1 MVQLDTLYNS
11 VYSAC
16 RPRSPKTG
24 TKVTETMR
32 PQSARF
38 LRIRLPF
45 AFFSLLMLLPLGTF
59 AQTAAVPSRITQA
72 VDESN
77 LTVLKGNTYY
87 LASAE
92 YDRGAAPANLPMS
105 RMLLVLQR
113 SPSQEAALEQLL
125 DQQQDHSSPNYHQWL
140 TPQQFGQ
147 QFGPSDQDVQ
157 TITVW
162 LQSHGFQLA
171 PFSNG
176 RTVIEFSGT
185 ASQVEEAFHTAI
197 HKYSILTAAGTLEDH
212 WANSTD
218 PSIPTALTPVVAGV
232 RSLHNFSARAMNH
245 FAGAFHRDKNSGK
258 IVPTQLLPIPQFT
271 PGGGC
276 GILGGPCEALGPFD
290 LATIYDVTPL
300 WNAATPIDGTGQT
313 IAIVGE
319 TDITPADWT
328 TFWNMFGVATP
339 KGSLKIIVNGPD
351 PGFQGDES
359 EADIDTQWSSA
370 VAKGA
375 TIDFVESESTEA
387 TLGVDLSAEYI
398 VDNNLAPVMSESY
411 GVCEL
416 LIGTTGNTY
425 YNALWQQASAQGIT
439 VFISSGDQGSAVCD
453 RGEQSAQDGLAV
465 NGFGSTPYNVSVG
478 GTDFNDLTTTARYW
492 SPTNNANQANALG
505 YIPEMTWNDTCTN
518 SEIFPFLQ
526 PPATTAEQSCNSAEA
541 QQDGFVAVA
550 GGSGGVSNCTSSTSN
565 LRSSCSGGYAKPSWQ
580 SAPGV
585 PTDGKRDVPDVSLF
599 ASNGFN
605 NTFYIICQSDANGC
619 NLSEGQFSG
628 FGGTSVSSPIFAGI
642 MALINQ
648 KTGERQGNANYV
660 FYKMAATASNSC
672 KSTTVATGTAN
683 NCIFYDIPA
692 GSTIAMPCT
701 TGSTNCSTSS
711 SGDPVGVLSGYNT
724 GAGYDLATG
733 LGSVNV
739 TNLVN
744 QWSTYAGQFKASKFS
759 AFTLGPPATITH
771 GQAMP
776 VAATVIPQT
785 GTGTPTGSIVL
796 IADTGASASNQQGVQ
811 QVFALSSGSLPAGT
825 TTTFL
830 PGGTNYTVTAHY
842 SGDSTFAP
850 SDSSPATVTVNPEA
864 SKTQAA
870 IITLSPTNGAVTN
883 TNATSFTYGSFYILR
898 SNVTNASGNLCA
910 PNGNQQYDCPT
921 GTVSLKDT
929 FNGATNPLDGGSFV
943 LNGEGYTEDQAIFL
957 LGGQHSIV
965 ASYGGDASFTASTNS
980 ATPDVVTVTKAPT
993 TISLTNSSGGIVG
1006 LGGFATLT
1014 ATIATQVFLPSLAP
1028 GSEYPADNVQFL
1040 LGSTPVAGQITY
1052 ISTPSPSGTAQVLAE
1067 LGTDSLPVGNNTI
1080 TAQFLGDANY
1090 SASPVSNSV
1099 TVDVLIPTTTTV
1111 TTSNPA
1117 VQHGTSVTFTAVVT
1131 PNQGGPAMTGTIQF
1145 WLNCSGCTSIGSAPL
1160 VNGRAQL
1167 VTSTLPPGALTVIA
1181 SYSGDTNYGN
1191 SSGAVAETVNQI
1203 STSTV
1208 ASSSNNSIQQGTNVT
1223 FTATVT
1229 PAQTGGPALTGNV
1242 VFTVNNGT
1250 IGTPSV
1256 VNGQAQLTTSTLPVG
1271 SDSIGAQYT
1280 GDANYAPS
1288 TAAGALGVNVTPAP
1302 DFSVSFAPATVN
1314 VSSPGGNAS
1323 TVLTVTGSNGYN
1335 GTITFAQS
1343 SCSGLPF
1350 ESSCSFSPAT
1360 VTGGGTTTLMV
1371 STTAPSSLVPLSEP
1385 MDVGEWR
1392 TPAGA
1397 IRLLLVAIALF
1408 GLAIQARRRRRNF
1421 IATGITLTL
1430 LIIIAACGGGGGGG
1444 GTGPT
1449 NPGTPVAT
1457 NQIISVTAKS
1467 GTTTHTFNFTLNVN

>member
-1 MVQLDTLYNS
+1 
-11 VYSAC
+11 
-16 RPRSPKTG
+16 
-24 TKVTETMR
+24 MR
-32 PQSARF
+32 PQPARF
-38 LRIRLPF
+38 LRILLLF
-45 AFFSLLMLLPLGTF
+45 AFCSLLMLLPPRTL
-59 AQTAAVPSRITQA
+59 AQSAPVPSRITQA
-72 VDESN
+72 VNESN

-92 YDRGAAPANLPMS
+92 YDRGAAPASLPMN

-113 SPSQEAALEQLL
+113 SPNQEAALEQLL

-147 QFGPSDQDVQ
+147 QFGPSDQDIQ
-157 TITVW
+157 TITAW
-162 LQSHGFQLA
+162 LQSHGFQVA
-171 PFSNG
+171 PISNG

-185 ASQVEEAFHTAI
+185 ASQVQEAFHTSI
-197 HKYSILTAAGTLEDH
+197 HKYSVPTAAGAIEDH

-245 FAGAFHRDKNSGK
+245 FAGTFHRDKDSGK
-258 IVPTQLLPIPQFT
+258 ILPTEPPPVPQFT
-271 PGGGC
+271 PGSGC
-276 GILGGPCEALGPFD
+276 GILGGPCEALGPYD
-290 LATIYDVTPL
+290 LAAIYDVTPL

-328 TFWNMFGVATP
+328 TFWNMFGVGTP

-351 PGFQGDES
+351 PGFQSDES

-375 TIDFVESESTEA
+375 TIDFVESETTET

-416 LIGTTGNTY
+416 LVGTTGNTY

-453 RGEQSAQDGLAV
+453 RGQQSAQDGLAV

-478 GTDFNDLTTTARYW
+478 GTDFNDLTTTSRYW
-492 SPTNNANQANALG
+492 SSTNNANQANALG

-526 PPATTAEQSCNSAEA
+526 PATTTAEQSCNNAEA
-541 QQDGFVAVA
+541 QNDGFLGVA
-550 GGSGGVSNCTSSTSN
+550 GGSGGASNCTSSSSN
-565 LRSSCSGGYAKPSWQ
+565 LQSTCSGGYAKPSWQ

-585 PTDGKRDVPDVSLF
+585 PTDGKRDLPDVSLF

-605 NTFYIICQSDANGC
+605 NSFYIICQSDVFVCSLAPG
-619 NLSEGQFSG
+619 SEFSG

-672 KSTTVATGTAN
+672 NSSTVPTGGTN
-683 NCIFYDIPA
+683 NCIFYDVPT

-701 TGSTNCSTSS
+701 AGTPNCTVTT
-711 SGDPVGVLSGYNT
+711 SGDEFGVLSGYST
-724 GAGYDLATG
+724 TSGYDLATG

-759 AFTLGPPATITH
+759 SFTLGPPATITH
-771 GQAMP
+771 GQAIP
-776 VAATVIPQT
+776 VAAAVAPQT
-785 GTGTPTGSIVL
+785 GTGTPTGTITL
-796 IADTGASASNQQGVQ
+796 IADTGSSLSNQQGVQ
-811 QVFALSSGSLPAGT
+811 QVLALSSGSLPAGT

-842 SGDSTFAP
+842 SGDSAFAP

-864 SKTQAA
+864 SKTQAS
-870 IITLSPTNGAVTN
+870 IVTFNPTNGAVTN
-883 TNATSFTYGSFYILR
+883 TNATSFTYGSFYVLR

-921 GTVSLKDT
+921 GTVTLKDT
-929 FNGATNPLDGGSFV
+929 FNGATNPLDGGSFA
-943 LNGEGYTEDQAIFL
+943 LNGEGYTEDQPIFL

-965 ASYGGDASFTASTNS
+965 ASYGGDPSYTASNNS

-993 TISLTNSSGGIVG
+993 TIA
-1006 LGGFATLT
+1006 LGGATSNVQAGVYASVT
-1014 ATIATQVFLPSLAP
+1014 ATIATQVFLPANQT
-1028 GSEYPADNVQFL
+1028 PAEFPSNNVQFF
-1040 LGSTPVAGQITY
+1040 LGSKPIVL
-1052 ISTPSPSGTAQVLAE
+1052 STPTTYVDYIAATNSTTGFAQLTAE
-1067 LGTDSLPVGNNTI
+1067 LFTSTLPLGNNTI
-1080 TAQFLGDANY
+1080 TAQFVGDSNY
-1090 SASPVSNSV
+1090 AASAVSNSA
-1099 TVDVLIPTTTTV
+1099 TISNQAATTTTI
-1111 TTSNPA
+1111 TSSNLTI
-1117 VQHGTSVTFTAVVT
+1117 QHGASVTFTAVVT
-1131 PNQGGPAMTGTIQF
+1131 GSQAGSPALTGTVQF
-1145 WLNCSGCTSIGSAPL
+1145 TSNGTAFGSQVPL
-1160 VNGRAQL
+1160 VNGQA
-1167 VTSTLPPGALTVIA
+1167 
-1181 SYSGDTNYGN
+1181 
-1191 SSGAVAETVNQI
+1191 QI
-1203 STSTV
+1203 STSSLPGGGTLTIQANYSGDANYEASFSALQEIVQLLATTTTV
-1208 ASSSNNSIQQGTNVT
+1208 TTSSATIQQGASVT
-1223 FTATVT
+1223 LTAQVA
-1229 PAQTGGPALTGNV
+1229 PVHSGGPALTG
-1242 VFTVNNGT
+1242 TVQFLSAVTSGGT
-1250 IGTPSV
+1250 ASPIGAAASV
-1256 VNGQAQLTTSTLPVG
+1256 SNGQAQLTTSSIPVG
-1271 SDSIGAQYT
+1271 TQFVFGSYSGDS
-1280 GDANYAPS
+1280 NYAS
-1288 TAAGALGVNVTPAP
+1288 SQAFIAEQVTPGP
-1302 DFSVSFAPATVN
+1302 DFSISFAPAVVS
-1314 VSSPGGNAS
+1314 VSSPGAS
-1323 TVLTVTGSNGYN
+1323 ATTTVTVTGSNGYN
-1335 GTITFAQS
+1335 GAINFS
-1343 SCSGLPF
+1343 SASCFSGLPF

-1360 VTGGGTTTLMV
+1360 VTGSGSTILTV
-1371 STTAPSSLVPLSEP
+1371 STTAPSSLVPLSRYI
-1385 MDVGEWR
+1385 DVGGWR

-1397 IRLLLVAIALF
+1397 IRLLILAIALCT
-1408 GLAIQARRRRRNF
+1408 LAIQARRRRWNLASAVLMF
-1421 IATGITLTL
+1421 TL
-1430 LIIIAACGGGGGGG
+1430 LIGIAACGGGGSGGGGGVG

-1449 NPGTPVAT
+1449 NPGTPVVT
-1457 NQIISVTAKS
+1457 NQTITVTATS
-1467 GTTTHTFNFTLNVN
+1467 GTTTHTFTFTLNVN

>member
-1 MVQLDTLYNS
+1 MQLRLLSLPSSQSQN
-11 VYSAC
+11 
-16 RPRSPKTG
+16 R

-38 LRIRLPF
+38 LRIRLLF
-45 AFFSLLMLLPLGTF
+45 AFFSLLTLLPPRTF

-77 LTVLKGNTYY
+77 LTVLRGNTYY

-92 YDRGAAPANLPMS
+92 YDRGAAPASLPMS

-147 QFGPSDQDVQ
+147 QFGPSDQDIQ
-157 TITVW
+157 TITAW
-162 LQSHGFQLA
+162 LESHGFQLA
-171 PFSNG
+171 PLSNG

-185 ASQVEEAFHTAI
+185 VSQVEEAFHTAI
-197 HKYSILTAAGTLEDH
+197 HKYSVPTAEGTLEDH
-212 WANSTD
+212 WANSSD

-245 FAGAFHRDKNSGK
+245 FAGAFHRDQRSGK
-258 IVPTQLLPIPQFT
+258 ILPAQLLPIPQFT
-271 PGGGC
+271 PGSGC
-276 GILGGPCEALGPFD
+276 GILGGPCEGLGPFD
-290 LATIYDVTPL
+290 LAAIYDVTPL

-339 KGSLKIIVNGPD
+339 KGLLKIIVNGPD
-351 PGFQGDES
+351 PGFQADES

-411 GVCEL
+411 GACEL

-478 GTDFNDLTTTARYW
+478 GTDFNDLTTTGRYW

-505 YIPEMTWNDTCTN
+505 YIPEVTWNDTCTN

-526 PPATTAEQSCNSAEA
+526 PPTTTAEQSCNNAEA
-541 QQDGFVAVA
+541 QQDGFLGVA

-585 PTDGKRDVPDVSLF
+585 PTDGKRDLPDVSLF

-605 NTFYIICQSDANGC
+605 NSFYIICQSDANGC

-672 KSTTVATGTAN
+672 NSSTVATGTTN
-683 NCIFYDIPA
+683 NCIFYDIRA

-701 TGSTNCSTSS
+701 AGSPNCTVTSA
-711 SGDPVGVLSGYNT
+711 GDPFGVLSGYST
-724 GAGYDLATG
+724 TSGYDLATG

-739 TNLVN
+739 ANLVN

-759 AFTLGPPATITH
+759 AFTLGPPTTITH
-771 GQAMP
+771 GQAIP
-776 VAATVIPQT
+776 VAATVVPQAGT
-785 GTGTPTGSIVL
+785 GGTPTGTITL
-796 IADTGASASNQQGVQ
+796 IADTGASASDQQAVQ
-811 QVFALSSGSLPAGT
+811 QVLGLDSGSLPAGT

-830 PGGTNYTVTAHY
+830 PGGTHYNVTAHY

-910 PNGNQQYDCPT
+910 PNGNQLYDCPT
-921 GTVSLKDT
+921 GTVTLQDT
-929 FNGATNPLDGGSFV
+929 FNGSTNPLDGGTFA
-943 LNGEGYTEDQAIFL
+943 LNGEGYTEDQPIFL
-957 LGGQHSIV
+957 LGGQHSIL
-965 ASYGGDASFTASTNS
+965 ASYGGDASYTASSNS
-980 ATPDVVTVTKAPT
+980 AAPDVVTVTKAPT
-993 TISLTNSSGGIVG
+993 TISLATSSNSIPTGGLV
-1006 LGGFATLT
+1006 FLT
-1014 ATIATQVFLPSLAP
+1014 ATISTQTFLPPAAP
-1028 GSEYPADNVQFL
+1028 GTEYPADNVQFL
-1040 LGSTPVAGQITY
+1040 VGSTPMAGPVSY
-1052 ISTPSPSGTAQVLAE
+1052 NSNASPSGTAQVTA
-1067 LGTDSLPVGNNTI
+1067 TFATSPLPVGNSTI
-1080 TAQFLGDANY
+1080 TAQFLGDTNY

-1099 TVDVLIPTTTTV
+1099 TVDVMIPTTTAL
-1111 TTSNPA
+1111 TTSNPT
-1117 VQHGTSVTFTAVVT
+1117 VPLGSSVTFTAVVT
-1131 PNQGGPAMTGTIQF
+1131 PNQAGGPTMTGTVQF
-1145 WLNCSGCTSIGSAPL
+1145 NANGINLGGAVALAGGQAHLTTTFLPSGGDLITA
-1160 VNGRAQL
+1160 
-1167 VTSTLPPGALTVIA
+1167 T
-1181 SYSGDTNYGN
+1181 YSGDSNY
-1191 SSGAVAETVNQI
+1191 SSSSANIAQTVNQI
-1203 STSTV
+1203 STTTAV
-1208 ASSSNNSIQQGTNVT
+1208 ISSSNSIQQGTNVT

-1229 PAQTGGPALTGNV
+1229 PAQTGGPGLTGNV
-1242 VFTVNNGT
+1242 VFTVNNGG
-1250 IGTPSV
+1250 IGTPSL
-1256 VNGQAQLTTSTLPVG
+1256 VNGQAQLTTSALPLG
-1271 SDSIGAQYT
+1271 SDSISAQYT

-1288 TAAGALGVNVTPAP
+1288 TAAAALGVTVTPGP

-1360 VTGGGTTTLMV
+1360 VTGSGTTTLMV
-1371 STTAPSSLVPLSEP
+1371 STTAPSWLVPLSRHIS
-1385 MDVGEWR
+1385 VGEWR

-1397 IRLLLVAIALF
+1397 IPLLLLAVALF
-1408 GLAIQARRRRRNF
+1408 ALATQARRRRWNF

-1430 LIIIAACGGGGGGG
+1430 LIVIAACGGGGGGG
-1444 GTGPT
+1444 GTGST
-1449 NPGTPVAT
+1449 NPGTPLAT
-1457 NQIISVTAKS
+1457 NQIITVTAKS

>member
-1 MVQLDTLYNS
+1 
-11 VYSAC
+11 
-16 RPRSPKTG
+16 
-24 TKVTETMR
+24 MR
-32 PQSARF
+32 PQPARF
-38 LRIRLPF
+38 MRILLLF
-45 AFFSLLMLLPLGTF
+45 AFCSLLLPLRAF
-59 AQTAAVPSRITQA
+59 AQTPPVPSRITQA

-92 YDRGAAPANLPMS
+92 YDRGAAPSTLPMN

-147 QFGPSDQDVQ
+147 QFGPSDQDIQ
-157 TITVW
+157 TIASW
-162 LQSHGFQLA
+162 LQSHGFQVA
-171 PFSNG
+171 PISSG

-185 ASQVEEAFHTAI
+185 ASQVQEAFHTAI
-197 HKYSILTAAGTLEDH
+197 HKYSVPTAAGTVEDH

-232 RSLHNFSARAMNH
+232 RSLHNFSAQAMNH
-245 FAGAFHRDKNSGK
+245 FAGVFHRDKDSGK
-258 IVPTQLLPIPQFT
+258 ILPSQPLPIPQFT
-271 PGGGC
+271 PGIGC
-276 GILGGPCEALGPFD
+276 GILGGPCEGLGPYD
-290 LATIYDVTPL
+290 LATIYDVSPL
-300 WNAATPIDGTGQT
+300 WNAATPIDGTGET

-319 TDITPADWT
+319 TDIAPADWT
-328 TFWNMFGVATP
+328 AFWNMFGVATP
-339 KGSLKIIVNGPD
+339 KGSLKIIINGPD
-351 PGFQGDES
+351 PGFQSDES

-398 VDNNLAPVMSESY
+398 VDNNLAAVMSESY

-416 LIGTTGNTY
+416 FAGTTGNAY

-453 RGEQSAQDGLAV
+453 RGASSAQYGLAV
-465 NGFGSTPYNVSVG
+465 NAFGSTPYNVSVG
-478 GTDFNDLTTTARYW
+478 GTDFNDLRTTARYW
-492 SPTNNANQANALG
+492 SATNNANQANALG
-505 YIPEMTWNDTCTN
+505 YIPEMTWNNTCTN
-518 SEIFPFLQ
+518 SEIFPYLQ
-526 PPATTAEQSCNSAEA
+526 PPATTAEQACNDPEA
-541 QQDGFVAVA
+541 QQYHFLAVG
-550 GGSGGVSNCTSSTSN
+550 GGSGGASNCTSSSN
-565 LRSSCSGGYAKPSWQ
+565 NLQSTCSGGYAKPSWQ

-605 NTFYIICQSDANGC
+605 NSFYIICQSDAGGC
-619 NLSEGQFSG
+619 NLSDGEFLG

-672 KSTTVATGTAN
+672 NSTTVPTGGTN
-683 NCIFYDIPA
+683 NCIFYDIPT

-701 TGSTNCSTSS
+701 AGSPNCTVTT
-711 SGDPVGVLSGYNT
+711 SGDLYGVLTGYST
-724 GAGYDLATG
+724 TSGYDLATG

-759 AFTLGPPATITH
+759 SFTLGPPATITH
-771 GQAMP
+771 GQAIP
-776 VAATVIPQT
+776 VAAAVAPQT
-785 GTGTPTGSIVL
+785 GTGTPTGTITL
-796 IADTGASASNQQGVQ
+796 IADTGSSVSNEQGVQ

-864 SKTQAA
+864 SKTEAA
-870 IITLSPTNGAVTN
+870 IVTFNPTNGAVSN
-883 TNATSFTYGSFYILR
+883 SNATSFPYGSFYILR
-898 SNVTNASGNLCA
+898 SNVTNTGGNLCA

-921 GTVSLKDT
+921 GTVTLKDT
-929 FNGATNPLDGGSFV
+929 FNGATNPLDGGTFT

-965 ASYGGDASFTASTNS
+965 ASYAGDPSYTASNNS

-993 TISLTNSSGGIVG
+993 TITLATSNNIIQTIS
-1006 LGGFATLT
+1006 FATLT
-1014 ATIATQVFLPSLAP
+1014 ATISTQAFLPPAAP
-1028 GSEYPADNVQFL
+1028 GTEYPADNVQFL
-1040 LGSTPVAGQITY
+1040 VGSTPLAGQITY
-1052 ISTPSPSGTAQVLAE
+1052 ISAASPAGTAQAIAE
-1067 LGTDSLPVGNNTI
+1067 LDTSSLPVGNSTI
-1080 TAQFLGDANY
+1080 TAQFLGDTNY

-1099 TVDVLIPTTTTV
+1099 TVDMVIPTTTALA
-1111 TTSNPA
+1111 TSNA
-1117 VQHGTSVTFTAVVT
+1117 TIQHGSSVTFTAVVT
-1131 PNQGGPAMTGTIQF
+1131 PNQAGGPAMTGTVQF
-1145 WLNCSGCTSIGSAPL
+1145 SANGVNIGGAIALVSGQARLTTTS
-1160 VNGRAQL
+1160 
-1167 VTSTLPPGALTVIA
+1167 LPPGADQIFA
-1181 SYSGDTNYGN
+1181 GYSGDSNYSP
-1191 SSGAVAETVNQI
+1191 SSAGFAETVDQI
-1203 STSTV
+1203 STTTAV
-1208 ASSSNNSIQQGTNVT
+1208 SSSSNSIQQGTNVT
-1223 FTATVT
+1223 FTANVT
-1229 PAQTGGPALTGNV
+1229 PAQTGGPAMTGNV
-1242 VFTVNNGT
+1242 VFTLNSNNT

-1256 VNGQAQLTTSTLPVG
+1256 VNGQAQLTTSTLPLG
-1271 SDSIGAQYT
+1271 SDSISAQYT
-1280 GDANYAPS
+1280 GDANYAAS
-1288 TAAGALGVNVTPAP
+1288 TAVGVLGVNVTPGP

-1314 VSSPGGNAS
+1314 VSSPGANAT
-1323 TVLTVTGSNGYN
+1323 TVLTITGSNAYN

-1360 VTGGGTTTLMV
+1360 VTGSGTTMLKV
-1371 STTAPSSLVPLSEP
+1371 ATTAPSSLVPANRHIEI
-1385 MDVGEWR
+1385 GGWR
-1392 TPAGA
+1392 TTAGA
-1397 IRLLLVAIALF
+1397 IRFLLLAVALLA
-1408 GLAIQARRRRRNF
+1408 LAIQARRHRWNLVTTAF
-1421 IATGITLTL
+1421 TLTL
-1430 LIIIAACGGGGGGG
+1430 LIAIAACGGGGTGG

-1449 NPGTPVAT
+1449 NPGTPVVQ
-1457 NQIISVTAKS
+1457 NQTITVTATS
-1467 GTTTHTFNFTLNVN
+1467 GTTTHTFTFLLNVN

>member
-1 MVQLDTLYNS
+1 
-11 VYSAC
+11 
-16 RPRSPKTG
+16 
-24 TKVTETMR
+24 MR

-38 LRIRLPF
+38 SRICLLF
-45 AFFSLLMLLPLGTF
+45 AFFSLLMLLPLRTF
-59 AQTAAVPSRITQA
+59 AQTAAVPPRITQA

-92 YDRGAAPANLPMS
+92 YDRGAAPASLPMS

-125 DQQQDHSSPNYHQWL
+125 DQQQDHASPNYHQWL

-147 QFGPSDQDVQ
+147 QFGPSDQDIQ
-157 TITVW
+157 TITTW
-162 LQSHGFQLA
+162 LQSHGFQVA
-171 PFSNG
+171 PISNG

-185 ASQVEEAFHTAI
+185 AGQVQEAFHTAI
-197 HKYSILTAAGTLEDH
+197 HKYSVPNATGTIEDH

-232 RSLHNFSARAMNH
+232 RSLHNFSAHAMNH
-245 FAGAFHRDKNSGK
+245 FAGTFHRDKNSGK
-258 IVPTQLLPIPQFT
+258 VLPTEPLPIPQFT
-271 PGGGC
+271 PGSGC
-276 GILGGPCEALGPFD
+276 GILRGPCEALGPYD
-290 LATIYDVTPL
+290 LAAIYDVTPL

-339 KGSLKIIVNGPD
+339 KGSLKIIINGPD
-351 PGFQGDES
+351 PGFQSDES

-453 RGEQSAQDGLAV
+453 RGEPAAQDGLAV

-478 GTDFNDLTTTARYW
+478 GTDFNDLTTTSKYW
-492 SPTNNANQANALG
+492 SATNNTNQANALG
-505 YIPEMTWNDTCTN
+505 YIPEMTWNDSCTN
-518 SEIFPFLQ
+518 SEIFPFLE
-526 PPATTAEQSCNSAEA
+526 PPTTTAEQSCNNAEA
-541 QQDGFVAVA
+541 QPPFLVVA
-550 GGSGGVSNCTSSTSN
+550 GGSGGASNCTSSTGN
-565 LRSSCSGGYAKPSWQ
+565 LRSTCSGGYAKPSWQ

-585 PTDGKRDVPDVSLF
+585 PTDGKRDLPDVSLF

-605 NTFYIICQSDANGC
+605 NSFYIICQSDATGPCSLNG
-619 NLSEGQFSG
+619 GAFSG

-672 KSTTVATGTAN
+672 NSNSVPLTGTN
-683 NCIFYDIPA
+683 NCIFYDTPT

-701 TGSTNCSTSS
+701 AGSPNCTVTT
-711 SGDPVGVLSGYNT
+711 SGDPFGVLSGYST
-724 GAGYDLATG
+724 TSGYDLATG

-759 AFTLGPPATITH
+759 AFTLGPPTTITH
-771 GQAMP
+771 GQAIP
-776 VAATVIPQT
+776 VAATVVPQT

-796 IADTGASASNQQGVQ
+796 IADAGSSASNQQGVQ
-811 QVFALSSGSLPAGT
+811 QVLALTSGSLPAGT

-850 SDSSPATVTVNPEA
+850 SDSSSATVTVTPEP

-870 IITLSPTNGAVTN
+870 IVTFNPTNGAVTN
-883 TNATSFTYGSFYILR
+883 SNATSFTYGSFYFLR
-898 SNVTNASGNLCA
+898 SNVTNSSGNLCA
-910 PNGNQQYDCPT
+910 PHGNQIYDCPT
-921 GTVSLKDT
+921 GTVTLTDT
-929 FNGATNPLDGGSFV
+929 FNGSTNPLDGGAFT
-943 LNGEGYTEDQAIFL
+943 LNGEGYTEDQPIFL

-965 ASYGGDASFTASTNS
+965 ASYGGDASYTASSNS

-993 TISLTNSSGGIVG
+993 TISLSPATQTAQAGIPVSV
-1006 LGGFATLT
+1006 T
-1014 ATIATQVFLPSLAP
+1014 ATVGTQAILPP
-1028 GSEYPADNVQFL
+1028 NMTPAEFPSNNVQFFVGGNPIVL
-1040 LGSTPVAGQITY
+1040 SSPGTSINYSAGINATTGFAQL
-1052 ISTPSPSGTAQVLAE
+1052 TAQLS
-1067 LGTDSLPVGNNTI
+1067 TSTLPFGSDTI
-1080 TAQFLGDANY
+1080 TAQFLGDSNY
-1090 SASPVSNSV
+1090 SQSAVSNSA
-1099 TVDVLIPTTTTV
+1099 TVANLGTTATTI
-1111 TTSNPA
+1111 TSSNPTI
-1117 VQHGTSVTFTAVVT
+1117 QHGTSVTFTAAVAPVLS
-1131 PNQGGPAMTGTIQF
+1131 GGPAPTGTVSF
-1145 WLNCSGCTSIGSAPL
+1145 TASGAALGNPVSL
-1160 VNGRAQL
+1160 VNGQAQI
-1167 VTSTLPPGALTVIA
+1167 SAPSLPGGTILINAT
-1181 SYSGDTNYGN
+1181 YSGDTNYQASLGQFQEVVQLLATTT
-1191 SSGAVAETVNQI
+1191 AVT
-1203 STSTV
+1203 TSNAT
-1208 ASSSNNSIQQGTNVT
+1208 IQQGTSVT
-1223 FTATVT
+1223 LTAQVT
-1229 PAQTGGPALTGNV
+1229 PVHSGGPALTG
-1242 VFTVNNGT
+1242 TVQFLSAVTSGGST
-1250 IGTPSV
+1250 TPIGAAVSV
-1256 VNGQAQLTTSTLPVG
+1256 SNGQAQLATSSIPSGTQFVFG
-1271 SDSIGAQYT
+1271 SYSGDS
-1280 GDANYAPS
+1280 NYAS
-1288 TAAGALGVNVTPAP
+1288 SQAFIAEQVTPGP
-1302 DFSVSFAPATVN
+1302 DFNITFAPAIVT
-1314 VSSPGGNAS
+1314 VSSPGAS
-1323 TVLTVTGSNGYN
+1323 ATTTLTVTGSNGYN
-1335 GTITFAQS
+1335 GVINLSGA
-1343 SCSGLPF
+1343 SCSGLPS

-1360 VTGGGTTTLMV
+1360 VTGSGTTMLMV
-1371 STTAPSSLVPLSEP
+1371 STTAPSSLVPVSRHI
-1385 MDVGEWR
+1385 DISGWR
-1392 TPAGA
+1392 TAAGA
-1397 IRLLLVAIALF
+1397 MRLLLLAATLVT
-1408 GLAIQARRRRRNF
+1408 LAIQARRRRWNF

-1430 LIIIAACGGGGGGG
+1430 LIVIAACGGGGTGGG

-1449 NPGTPVAT
+1449 NPGTPVVT
-1457 NQIISVTAKS
+1457 NQTVTVTATS
-1467 GTTTHTFNFTLNVN
+1467 GTTTHTFTFTLTVN